1 MLSVADGVSQREP
14 PVERPGVHGEEAKGP
29 REVPECAR
37 EAPRAVAGAA
47 RRNVPH
53 RPDRKP
59 PSLPFPLLFPPLSLS
74 HQSQELSVWRKQATI
89 SVQEEFEGRALPPT
103 LEDSLPPTLE
113 ELFSRS
119 RLGIRRSAELYTAVC
134 AVMDRLVKRTEGVA
148 ADHGR
153 IALSLASLTEASA
166 DTYAT
171 DASEVPLVNDGLA
184 ALSRRLRTGQ
194 ALLEDE
200 SRAWEA
206 GVLED
211 LKRQRDGLVSVRD
224 MFDRRERLDRDSI
237 AQLERRIEANEGR
250 LAGLRGREGV
260 RPGEVEKV
268 AEAIIKV
275 SLARLFS
282 CHFRLYFYL
291 HRPFGFITPHRT
303 PYIPRPN
310 LHKLPI
316 PPLPSTSPSPGAE
329 LTGQPNRT
337 KKASSASTTAPSS

>member
-1 MLSVADGVSQREP
+1 MNKSHP
-14 PVERPGVHGEEAKGP
+14 PTP
-29 REVPECAR
+29 
-37 EAPRAVAGAA
+37 
-47 RRNVPH
+47 
-53 RPDRKP
+53 P
-59 PSLPFPLLFPPLSLS
+59 PSLFPPLSSS

-153 IALSLASLTEASA
+153 VALSLASLTEASA

-171 DASEVPLVNDGLA
+171 DASEVPLLNDGLA

-224 MFDRRERLDRDSI
+224 MFDRRERLDRDNI

-275 SLARLFS
+275 SCRGFPYHFPFMFFFFS
-282 CHFRLYFYL
+282 VSITFYF
-291 HRPFGFITPHRT
+291 IS
-303 PYIPRPN
+303 
-310 LHKLPI
+310 LP
-316 PPLPSTSPSPGAE
+316 PSHCLRLPSAE
-329 LTGQPNRT
+329 LTGQRT
-337 KKASSASTTAPSS
+337 GQREHRPPAQPLRLRKGVRPRRAALLPGVAVPRVAVEPGLGAGAGQVRRGARG

>member
-1 MLSVADGVSQREP
+1 MIFTLLFLVFFRVWEWLDVADEPVNGNHLSNDRAFMEKRRRGLGRFLNALVRHPVLSQEQLVVMFLTVPTVSTPFCLSP
-14 PVERPGVHGEEAKGP
+14 P
-29 REVPECAR
+29 
-37 EAPRAVAGAA
+37 
-47 RRNVPH
+47 
-53 RPDRKP
+53 
-59 PSLPFPLLFPPLSLS
+59 PFPRLSSS
-74 HQSQELSVWRKQATI
+74 HKSQELSVWRKQATI

-113 ELFSRS
+113 ELFARS

-134 AVMDRLVKRTEGVA
+134 TVMDRLVKRTEGVA

-153 IALSLASLTEASA
+153 VALSLASLTEASA

-171 DASEVPLVNDGLA
+171 DASEVPLLNDGLA

-200 SRAWEA
+200 SRAWEV

-224 MFDRRERLDRDSI
+224 MFDRRERLDRDNI

-275 SLARLFS
+275 SSRVPCFCFFPFCFCRFGLY
-282 CHFRLYFYL
+282 HFPQTPFYFPHL
-291 HRPFGFITPHRT
+291 H
-303 PYIPRPN
+303 
-310 LHKLPI
+310 L
-316 PPLPSTSPSPGAE
+316 PLPD
-329 LTGQPNRT
+329 
-337 KKASSASTTAPSS
+337 KAMK